1 MKILHLSF
9 GDLNGA
15 FYGAYRT
22 HANLVRYGHESTMFV
37 LRKTSNDVNVVSVS
51 NFYHVILDFFYRA
64 VRRLVIKND
73 RLKDKTFLLYKT
85 SFVLKKIFK
94 IYKSSPDLIIIYYVA
109 GFLSD
114 NDIEKLQ
121 KHYGCPI
128 AFYLMDV
135 AALTGGCHYPWDCK
149 GYMESCNQC
158 PAVRNMFRAIPKNVF
173 ENRRRISSN
182 VKSLFLSGSE
192 WLDERIARSEIKPSF
207 GSFKL
212 LMGID
217 ESIFSPRPK
226 EEAMSVLNISI
237 QRGNKVILLGAQS
250 LSDTRKG
257 FKYFI
262 DAMHII
268 KKSNLELFSDVTFLT
283 VGCSDYDCDAFNGF
297 SHVNLPFIKD
307 KNKYPYIYNLADVF
321 ICPSVEDAGPMMIN
335 EAIISGLPVISFRV
349 GVASDLI
356 INGYTGFISNEISSK
371 ALSKMLV
378 KFVSLTLDDLHTMKT
393 NARNYGM
400 EKTSAEKQIV
410 SLTKII
416 NDFY

>member
-9 GDLNGA
+9 GDQNGA

-22 HANLVRYGHESTMFV
+22 HANLVRYGHDSTMCV
-37 LRKTSNDVNVVSVS
+37 LRKTSNDVRVVSAS
-51 NFYHVILDFFYRA
+51 SFYHVIFDFFYRA
-64 VRRLVIKND
+64 IRRVVIKKN

-85 SFVLKKIFK
+85 SFALKKIFK
-94 IYKSSPDLIIIYYVA
+94 IYKESPDLIMIYYVA

-114 NDIEKLQ
+114 SDIEKLQ

-135 AALTGGCHYPWDCK
+135 AVLTGGCHYPWDCS

-158 PAVRNMFRAIPKNVF
+158 PAVRGIFRAIPHNVF
-173 ENRRRISSN
+173 ENRRRINSN
-182 VKSLFLSGSE
+182 IKSVYLSGSE
-192 WLDERIARSEIKPSF
+192 WLDDRITRSAIKSSL
-207 GSFKL
+207 GNFKL

-217 ESIFSPRPK
+217 ESVFTPRDR
-226 EEAMSVLNISI
+226 EEALSALNVSI
-237 QRGNKVILLGAQS
+237 QKGHKVILLGAQS

-262 DAMHII
+262 DAIYAM
-268 KKSNLELFSDVTFLT
+268 KNSNIELFSDVTFLT
-283 VGCSDYDCDAFNGF
+283 VGCSDYDHEVFNGL

-307 KNKYPYIYNLADVF
+307 KSKYPYIYNLADVF
-321 ICPSVEDAGPMMIN
+321 VCSSVEDAGPMMIN
-335 EAIISGLPVISFRV
+335 EAIMSGLPVISFRV

-356 INGYTGFISNEISSK
+356 IDGYTGYISSEISSK
-371 ALSKMLV
+371 ALSKMILR
-378 KFVSLTLDDLHTMKT
+378 FVNLTSDDVHAMKI

-400 EKTSAEKQIV
+400 EKTSAEIQV
-410 SLTKII
+410 VALTEII
-416 NDFY
+416 SEIS